1 MIDAIAASDALPAIA
16 PVDAQNIPDLL
27 KLEQRWV
34 GWRPGPRKPNGKFDK
49 YPVDPQTGRKI
60 NPLDPANWLT
70 FREALDACHRDV
82 AKGVG
87 IVLSDQHPIHF
98 NGTPRYLTA
107 IDLDHCAGHMEEYQA
122 LWLELGRPY
131 VEVSPSGSG
140 LRMFGFCANSL
151 KGGNAGDGREL
162 YSKKRFMTVTGQG
175 AKGTLQDI
183 SAGLIA
189 IEQRWF
195 PSAVTLS
202 NALPAQPILAAR
214 AEIDANVAPVLSM
227 LDHVSADTDYESW
240 RAIIWAIA
248 STGWRSA
255 SAIAHHWSA
264 RARHRYDSAALDKLL
279 ADFDPSRGVSLGTLV
294 HHARQKGWSE
304 SLKQSAHLPP
314 PPPLPLSQ
322 SGPLLTA
329 AELRQPPAAPYVVR
343 GLLPARGLVA
353 IYGEPGSGKSFLA
366 LDLAH
371 AIANGRE
378 TWFGFRVNQA
388 PVAYIALEGQGGM
401 GKRVAA
407 LETHTGE
414 LCGNGLR
421 FWCREFHLLSDE
433 SVQFLAAQIV
443 ATIGSGAI
451 VFIDTLNQASPG
463 ADENSSQDMGRII
476 ASAKRVAALIG
487 GLVVLVHHAG
497 KNRSLGLRGHSS
509 LLAAMDVVIEVLK
522 LPSHRKWHVAKAKDD
537 SGDIARDFELAAHA
551 IGQDAYGSIISC
563 AVQQTAHVGTVAKA
577 PIKGKYPPAAMAEL
591 SRLLSA
597 PGQVIDYPSAIQ
609 QVASVLVAANGRERD
624 RAKEAVE
631 ALVRGGHL
639 SLTDGGI
646 RLTD

>member
-1 MIDAIAASDALPAIA
+1 METAHATLPAIP
-16 PVDAQNIPDLL
+16 PVEPHNIPDLL
-27 KLEQRWV
+27 KLKQRWV

-60 NPLDPANWLT
+60 NPLDPANWIA
-70 FREALDACHRDV
+70 FRDAMDACHRGV

-87 IVLSDQHPIHF
+87 FVLSDQHPIHF
-98 NGTPRYLTA
+98 NGTPCYLTA
-107 IDLDHCAGHMEEYQA
+107 IDLDHCAEHMEQHQA
-122 LWLELGRPY
+122 LWRELSRPY
-131 VEVSPSGSG
+131 VEVSPSGNG
-140 LRMFGFCANSL
+140 LRMFGFCSNSL

-162 YSKKRFMTVTGQG
+162 YSKKRFMTVTGRG

-183 SAGLIA
+183 SAGLVA
-189 IEQRWF
+189 VEQRWF
-195 PSAVTLS
+195 PPAVTVGNMLS
-202 NALPAQPILAAR
+202 AQPTSTTR
-214 AEIDANVAPVLSM
+214 AEVGANVASVLSM

-240 RAIIWAIA
+240 RAIIWAVA

-264 RARHRYDSAALDKLL
+264 RARHRYDSAAVDKLL
-279 ADFDPSRGVSLGTLV
+279 GDFDPSRGVSLGTLV
-294 HHARQKGWSE
+294 HHARQNGWSE
-304 SLKQSAHLPP
+304 SLLHQSAHLPP
-314 PPPLPLSQ
+314 PPPLPPSP

-329 AELRQPPAAPYVVR
+329 TELRQLPAAPYIVR

-371 AIANGRE
+371 AIANGRA
-378 TWFGFRVNQA
+378 TWFGFPVNQA

-401 GKRVAA
+401 GKRIAA

-414 LCGNGLR
+414 LCSNELR
-421 FWCREFHLLSDE
+421 FWCREFQLLSDE

-451 VFIDTLNQASPG
+451 VVIDTLNQASPG

-476 ASAKRVAALIG
+476 ASAKRIAALIG

-497 KNRSLGLRGHSS
+497 KNRSHGLRGHSS

-522 LPSHRKWHVAKAKDD
+522 MPGHRKWHVAKAKDD
-537 SGDIARDFELAAHA
+537 SGDIARDFELVAHA
-551 IGQDAYGSIISC
+551 VGQDAYGAIISC
-563 AVQQTAHVGTVAKA
+563 AVQQTAHVGTIAKA
-577 PIKGKYPPAAMAEL
+577 PIKGKYPPAAMTEL
-591 SRLLSA
+591 RRLLSA
-597 PGQVIDYPSAIQ
+597 PGQVIDYPFAIQ
-609 QVASVLVAANGRERD
+609 QVASVLVAAKGRERD
-624 RAKEAVE
+624 RAKEAIE
-631 ALVRGGHL
+631 ALIRGGHL
-639 SLTDGGI
+639 SLADGGI
-646 RLTD
+646 RITS